1 MSNIFEVDVSN
12 ISGGPGYKSVTI
24 VEQGL
29 IYTPYI
35 PMQTANWMPPYRL
48 VRTCVDVAATWYT
61 IKVDRDELHDW
72 VIAHDSGWRYA
83 ANQRFNADYFG
94 ATYDLREDIYTLF
107 VLRWSK

>member
-1 MSNIFEVDVSN
+1 MSNI
-12 ISGGPGYKSVTI
+12 IGGPWYKSVTI
-24 VEQGL
+24 VDQGL

-48 VRTCVDVAATWYT
+48 LKTCVDVAATWYT
-61 IKVDRDELHDW
+61 IKVDRDEIHDW
-72 VIAHDSGWRYA
+72 VISHDAGWRYA
-83 ANQRFNADYFG
+83 ANQRFNI